1 VVSFFAES
9 TLALSTL
16 VLSVLSLAE
25 SAVLAESAAFK
36 ESAAAVDDLLLQAA
50 NEQAIAI
57 AKTLTLIEFF
67 MFLFFCVYINCD

>member
-1 VVSFFAES
+1 VVSFFAVS

-16 VLSVLSLAE
+16 VLSVFT
-25 SAVLAESAAFK
+25 LAESAALAESADFK

-67 MFLFFCVYINCD
+67 MFCCFCVYKL

>member
-1 VVSFFAES
+1 VSFFAES

-25 SAVLAESAAFK
+25 SADLAESAAFK

-67 MFLFFCVYINCD
+67 MCFVFCVYKL

>member
-9 TLALSTL
+9 TLALSTFTL
-16 VLSVLSLAE
+16 ELSVANFAE
-25 SAVLAESAAFK
+25 SAALAESAAFK

-50 NEQAIAI
+50 KEQAIAI

-67 MFLFFCVYINCD
+67 MCCNYD